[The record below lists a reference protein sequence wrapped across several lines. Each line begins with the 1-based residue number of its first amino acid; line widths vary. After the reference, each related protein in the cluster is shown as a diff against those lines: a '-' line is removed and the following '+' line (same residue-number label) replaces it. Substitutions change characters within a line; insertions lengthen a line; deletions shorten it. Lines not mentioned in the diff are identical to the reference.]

1 MKKAVTFCLF
11 VLVGVMILNVLPIH
25 GEGEI
30 YDSVVRLHVIAN
42 SDSTEDQALKL
53 KVRDG
58 VLRVA
63 SELVE
68 GCATRDEAEVALRGG
83 LDIVEDA
90 ARAVVEA
97 EEYEYGVSVKL
108 CEEEY
113 PTKNYESVCFPS
125 GCYMS
130 LQVKIGDAVG
140 QNWWCVL
147 FPNLC
152 LSAATKSEAEDA
164 FIQAGLTPEQYKIVT
179 DSDGVKYKL
188 RFKFLEI
195 IEQTLGK
202 NKKSS

>member
-1 MKKAVTFCLF
+1 MKNLVTFCVF
-11 VLVGVMILNVLPIH
+11 VLVGVMLLSVLPIH
-25 GEGEI
+25 GESKI

-42 SDSTEDQALKL
+42 SDSDEDQALKL

-58 VLRVA
+58 VLAVA
-63 SELVE
+63 SELVAE
-68 GCATRDEAEVALRGG
+68 CKTRDEAAVALRGG
-83 LDIVEDA
+83 LDAIEDTA
-90 ARAVVEA
+90 QAVVASEG
-97 EEYEYGVSVKL
+97 YEYDVSVKL

-125 GCYMS
+125 GSYMS

-152 LSAATKSEAEDA
+152 LSAATKSKAEDA
-164 FIQAGLTPEQYKIVT
+164 FIQAGLTPEQYKIIT

-195 IEQTLGK
+195 IEQTFGK
-202 NKKSS
+202 K

>member
-1 MKKAVTFCLF
+1 MKNLVTFCVF
-11 VLVGVMILNVLPIH
+11 VLVGVMLLSVLPIH
-25 GEGEI
+25 GESKI

-42 SDSTEDQALKL
+42 SDSDEDQALKL

-58 VLRVA
+58 VLAVA
-63 SELVE
+63 SELVAE
-68 GCATRDEAEVALRGG
+68 CKTRDEAAVALRGG
-83 LDIVEDA
+83 LDAIEDTA
-90 ARAVVEA
+90 QAVVASEG
-97 EEYEYGVSVKL
+97 YEYDVSVKL

-125 GCYMS
+125 GSYMS

-152 LSAATKSEAEDA
+152 LSAATKSRAEDA
-164 FIQAGLTPEQYKIVT
+164 FIQAGLTPEQYKIIT

-195 IEQTLGK
+195 IEQTFGK
-202 NKKSS
+202 K

>member
-1 MKKAVTFCLF
+1 MKNLVTFCVF
-11 VLVGVMILNVLPIH
+11 VLVGVMLLSVLPIH
-25 GEGEI
+25 GESKI

-42 SDSTEDQALKL
+42 SDSDEDQALKL

-58 VLRVA
+58 VLAVA
-63 SELVE
+63 SELVAE
-68 GCATRDEAEVALRGG
+68 CKTRDEAAVALRGG
-83 LDIVEDA
+83 LDAIEDTA
-90 ARAVVEA
+90 QAVVTSEG
-97 EEYEYGVSVKL
+97 YEYDVSVKL

-125 GCYMS
+125 GSYMS

-152 LSAATKSEAEDA
+152 LSAATKRRAEDA
-164 FIQAGLTPEQYKIVT
+164 FIQAGLTPEQYKIIT

-195 IEQTLGK
+195 IEQTFGK
-202 NKKSS
+202 K

>member
-1 MKKAVTFCLF
+1 MKNLVTFCIF
-11 VLVGVMILNVLPIH
+11 ILVGVMLLSVLPIH
-25 GEGEI
+25 GESEI

-42 SDSTEDQALKL
+42 SDSEEDQALKF

-58 VLRVA
+58 VLTVA
-63 SELVE
+63 SELVAE
-68 GCATRDEAEVALRGG
+68 CKTRDEAAVALRGG
-83 LDIVEDA
+83 LDAIEDTA
-90 ARAVVEA
+90 QAVVASEG
-97 EEYEYGVSVKL
+97 YEYDVSVKL
-108 CEEEY
+108 CEEKY

-125 GCYMS
+125 GSYMS

-164 FIQAGLTPEQYKIVT
+164 FIQAGLTPEQYKIIT
-179 DSDGVKYKL
+179 DSEGVKYKL

-195 IEQTLGK
+195 IEQTFGK
-202 NKKSS
+202 K